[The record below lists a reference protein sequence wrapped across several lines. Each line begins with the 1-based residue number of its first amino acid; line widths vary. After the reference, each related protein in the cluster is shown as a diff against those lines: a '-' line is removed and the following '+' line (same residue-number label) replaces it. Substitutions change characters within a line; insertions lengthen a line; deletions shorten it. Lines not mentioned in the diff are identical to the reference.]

1 MKNLAVIF
9 SIAAPLLLT
18 LTACEGY
25 RSINSTAALP
35 EGEGVD
41 VRNIY
46 VQSVEKTNP
55 EQKAGERRI
64 AQKMAQE
71 LKRRFVGGENAP
83 FNVSVTLNDEKRSL
97 SSRRDATVS
106 RWMYFLEGR
115 AIVQHKGEQVA
126 GITSRADAPYFV
138 ERSPV
143 ATQANLKQAEE
154 AAARVL
160 TRDMYRQLN
169 ILLHEYAQKESH
181 NKIQTA
187 P

>member
-1 MKNLAVIF
+1 MRNLIVTLPLVA
-9 SIAAPLLLT
+9 SLLLT

-25 RSINSTAALP
+25 RSINSTATLA

-41 VRNIY
+41 VGNIY
-46 VQSVEKTNP
+46 VQSVKNTHP
-55 EQKAGERRI
+55 EQKSGERRI

-71 LKRRFVGGENAP
+71 LRRRFVGGESAP
-83 FNVSVTLNDEKRSL
+83 FRVRVTLSDEQRSL

-115 AIVQHKGEQVA
+115 AIVNHKGEKVA
-126 GITSRADAPYFV
+126 DITSRSDAPYFV

-160 TRDMYRQLN
+160 TRDMHRQLN
-169 ILLHEYAQKESH
+169 ILLHEYAQKEAQ
-181 NKIQTA
+181 NKTQTS